1 MSRHTRENV
10 HPECAILDGAVE
22 CTCEEAAGY
31 VPDTDAGQLRAIEVA
46 ERMEA
51 RRNPVTPK
59 GIGPDSDAAIGD
71 DTRPRFNDGADRGAG
86 QSALVASAGCWK
98 ESENERCKLG
108 LDFSRGELPL
118 THATTGNWARA
129 QEQES

>member
-1 MSRHTRENV
+1 MSRHTRKTV

-31 VPDTDAGQLRAIEVA
+31 VPDTIAGVGRAIEVA

-51 RRNPVTPK
+51 RRNSLTPK
-59 GIGPDSDAAIGD
+59 GIGPDSDAAYGD
-71 DTRPRFNDGADRGAG
+71 GGPSFNDGTDRGAG
-86 QSALVASAGCWK
+86 QTALLASAGCWK

-118 THATTGNWARA
+118 TFATTGNWARA